1 MKGKT
6 VLLVT
11 NIPNPYRIALFNR
24 VNQRLKETGFGF
36 RVLFGAATYSR
47 RKYKLDKSAIRFDNQ
62 VLKSSTFHFGNN
74 EHTYFFYQ
82 GLCRAIIK
90 LKPGIVIASGF
101 SLATL
106 KIALLRFFMPYKMI
120 IWSGSIVR
128 NGRNDS
134 RLRKLFRKWLIS
146 RCSSYIV
153 YGTKAGDY
161 LKELGASP
169 SRIFTA
175 INTVDTDFFREETK
189 KLRQPDSLKP
199 PYHLCTIGYFSKRKN
214 GTAVL
219 KVIKK
224 LSERNKEFILDI
236 IGEGSDLENMK
247 AFVKENN
254 LQQHVIFHGYRQ
266 QHELPGYL
274 ANSVAFLF
282 QTDFD
287 IWGLV
292 LNEAMAS
299 GLACLSSVNAG
310 ATEDLIQHGKNG
322 FKVNFEDMETA
333 AQYLDFLIRNPDKAV
348 EMGQCAAATIQK
360 IASLEIS
367 AEGFVKSVT
376 NSCQQ

>member
-1 MKGKT
+1 MQSNT

-24 VNQRLKETGFGF
+24 INKKLKDAGFGF

-47 RKYKLDKSAIRFDNQ
+47 RKYKLDESAIRFDHQ
-62 VLKSSTFHFGNN
+62 ILKSATVHFGNN

-82 GLCRAIIK
+82 GLCRSIIK
-90 LKPGIVIASGF
+90 LKPSVVIASGF

-106 KIALLRFFMPYKMI
+106 KIALLRLFMPYKMI

-128 NGRNDS
+128 KGRNDS
-134 RLRKLFRKWLIS
+134 RLRKLFRQWLIS
-146 RCSSYIV
+146 RSSSFIV
-153 YGTKAGDY
+153 YGTQAGQY
-161 LKELGASP
+161 LKELGASA
-169 SRIFTA
+169 SCIFTA
-175 INTVDTDFFREETK
+175 INTVDTDFFREETG
-189 KLRQPDSLKP
+189 KLRKPDALLP

-214 GTAVL
+214 GTAIL

-224 LSERNKEFILDI
+224 LSETNQDFILDI
-236 IGEGSDLENMK
+236 IGEGNDLENMK
-247 AFVKENN
+247 VFVKENN
-254 LQQHVIFHGYRQ
+254 LEKHVVFHGYRQ
-266 QHELPGYL
+266 QHELPGFL
-274 ANSVAFLF
+274 ARSIAFLF

-310 ATEDLIQHGKNG
+310 ATEDLIMHEKNG
-322 FKVNFEDMETA
+322 FKVNFENVEITA
-333 AQYLDFLIRNPDKAV
+333 QHLDFLIRNPDKAI
-348 EMGQCAAATIQK
+348 EMGRCAAETIQEK
-360 IASLEIS
+360 ATLDVS

-376 NSCQQ
+376 KSCEP